1 MSFAGFKAGFF
12 GRGQEVMA
20 EKRAAARR
28 ENEIIVR
35 GIMDGVPQLKE
46 RKKIKR
52 QLRQLGGQFKTY
64 NLSDDE
70 IGTILRSGNAENILK
85 KMRELD
91 SLDDKMKQKI
101 GYDPA
106 NVVKFHDGYESSG
119 LTLDQHIDSIVGKLN
134 TGMNLSDALID
145 SGSKPKTSG
154 LGSLFEP
161 NRSKMLDKRLR
172 ALRAT
177 FGDEVLQKARAVQ
190 QDDITYGDDFRAGT
204 INIPNP
210 VLQAQVK
217 KSLTDSKTG
226 LPTAARLPTILENY
240 AFSLSGGSATG
251 RATQDGVMLY
261 TQDKTARRNK
271 ILEYI
276 PKLMAK
282 YDQARFT
289 SAEVN
294 EIKGKV
300 KDFLIKE
307 NIYIGNEG
315 EVKEENGENNR
326 EKITDPVKAN
336 EKVQTIIDSAPEGS
350 GVEKQKAAEKQ
361 IAQLLLDSGQADNME
376 QAKRMATKKFMEAR
390 KVKKPKK
397 TERIKPKKY
406 EDEEELTDLQKR
418 NRAFFSKLK
427 EKLMSEPA
435 GYKNN

>member
-1 MSFAGFKAGFF
+1 MSFAGFQAGFF
-12 GRGQEVMA
+12 GRGMEVAA

-35 GIMDGVPQLKE
+35 GIMDGIPQLKE

-52 QLRQLGGQFKTY
+52 QLRELGDQFKTY

-85 KMRELD
+85 KMGELD
-91 SLDDKMKQKI
+91 SLDNTMKQKI

-154 LGSLFEP
+154 LGSLLEP

-177 FGDEVLQKARAVQ
+177 FGDEILQKARAVQ
-190 QDDITYGDDFRAGT
+190 QDDITYGDDFKAGT

-210 VLQAQVK
+210 ILQAK
-217 KSLTDSKTG
+217 IEKSMKEDQTGTFTSSQMLSKMLNYGYGASGGKSTFVRDQMG
-226 LPTAARLPTILENY
+226 NINRIYSQDNQERLAYVEKIVPQITAAYRKEV
-240 AFSLSGGSATG
+240 
-251 RATQDGVMLY
+251 D
-261 TQDKTARRNK
+261 RN
-271 ILEYI
+271 
-276 PKLMAK
+276 
-282 YDQARFT
+282 RFT
-289 SAEVN
+289 LEDYEIIQERINKKLN
-294 EIKGKV
+294 ERGFFGFRAADDTTK
-300 KDFLIKE
+300 KDDTP
-307 NIYIGNEG
+307 G
-315 EVKEENGENNR
+315 E

-336 EKVQTIIDSAPEGS
+336 EQIKVIIDSSPVGEDLK
-350 GVEKQKAAEKQ
+350 KQAIAEKQ

-376 QAKRMATKKFMEAR
+376 QATRMATKKIMEAR
-390 KVKKPKK
+390 KRKASEKV
-397 TERIKPKKY
+397 T
-406 EDEEELTDLQKR
+406 
-418 NRAFFSKLK
+418 KLIGESRRK
-427 EKLMSEPA
+427 A
-435 GYKNN
+435 RTGR